1 MDIAYTLVI
10 CKAVAV
16 LTNRSTPLVRWYGFF
31 ILITKKFIKYRLLS
45 PLKSEIYT
53 NIPNL
58 YFRESHPKKMLQK
71 NF

>member
-45 PLKSEIYT
+45 PLKSEIDT

>member
-1 MDIAYTLVI
+1 MDFAFTVVI

-45 PLKSEIYT
+45 PLKSEIDT